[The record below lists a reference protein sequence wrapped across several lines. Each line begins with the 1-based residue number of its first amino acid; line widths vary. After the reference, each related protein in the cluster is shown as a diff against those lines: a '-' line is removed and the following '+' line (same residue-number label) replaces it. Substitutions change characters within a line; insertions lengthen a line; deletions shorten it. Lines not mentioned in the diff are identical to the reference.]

1 MLLSAQGS
9 LVTGPGVVNFTVQIT
24 EMSWSLGCTAALG
37 VDLIFAVKTVS
48 TMPALMEVVVS
59 AVLPWSLPWSA
70 EGAVPPNT
78 GQMEVCAV
86 SL

>member
-24 EMSWSLGCTAALG
+24 EMSWNQSCTAALS
-37 VDLIFAVKTVS
+37 VDLIFGVKAVS
-48 TMPALMEVVVS
+48 TMSALMEVVVS

-78 GQMEVCAV
+78 GRMEVCAV